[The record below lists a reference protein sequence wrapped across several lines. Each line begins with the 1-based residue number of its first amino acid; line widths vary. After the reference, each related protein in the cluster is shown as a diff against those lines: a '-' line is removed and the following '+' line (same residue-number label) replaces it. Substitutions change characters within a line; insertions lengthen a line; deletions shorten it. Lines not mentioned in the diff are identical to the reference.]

1 MGAGS
6 AVWTAPSD
14 YRPCLRAMRSSS
26 RRRFIAPGVAVA
38 GSSVTDVLPTLR
50 AQRSSCTARTT
61 RPSPSRRRACSPS
74 SFPAAADGPSPACPS
89 PPRLCLRLQLA
100 LVHLRAAPT
109 AEQYTPARSPRQP
122 HPVSAFCACLFGLI
136 RCTSHTRPARS
147 SAEITMPEMSTSRR
161 PMPWIA
167 EVGNA

>member
-1 MGAGS
+1 MASGHRRLDRAC
-6 AVWTAPSD
+6 V
-14 YRPCLRAMRSSS
+14 YRPCFRPVRSSS

-38 GSSVTDVLPTLR
+38 ASSVTDVLPTLR
-50 AQRSSCTARTT
+50 VQRSSSTARTHG
-61 RPSPSRRRACSPS
+61 RPRRGGTHVRQAHSRPLRVAISCVSVTTS
-74 SFPAAADGPSPACPS
+74 
-89 PPRLCLRLQLA
+89 RLCLRLKLA
-100 LVHLRAAPT
+100 LAHLRAAPN
-109 AEQYTPARSPRQP
+109 AERYTLARSPRQP